1 MEKITIVVTLLGLL
15 IFFSHLLNK
24 LFDHTRIP
32 NVLILMAMGICAGF
46 FIDSNIFFGQ
56 IGRVFT
62 TITLIL
68 ILFESGVDL
77 KLSELRSSIL
87 SATLVTI
94 INFLLTAGIVI
105 GITMWLADFNF
116 TTALYLGATLGGT
129 SSAIVIPMARQL
141 KMGQKARTILTLESA
156 FTSVLCLV
164 VALAVLEGLK
174 AGDISATSIL
184 NKMWMSFLFAI
195 LLGVFG
201 GAMWSLVL
209 NWVRGLKN
217 SMFTTLAFVF
227 IVYGSA
233 ELLGLNGG
241 IAALSFG
248 IVLGNSEYFDKIKWW
263 KKTFKVQ
270 TAKLN
275 SNERNFYS
283 EIAFV
288 LQTYF
293 FVYVGIVM
301 EFGSVMIYL
310 LALMIITASILLRF
324 PTIQAFVRKDCS
336 PNDKLT
342 MSVLMPKGLVS
353 VVLAS
358 IPLQE
363 GLPCGQQ
370 IAEFGYAVVLASI
383 IFCSL
388 LIIIIGNKPAKETS
402 QDKTIDNG
410 TDSTEE
416 GIHHL

>member
-1 MEKITIVVTLLGLL
+1 MDKITIVVMLLGLL

-24 LFDHTRIP
+24 LFDKTRIP
-32 NVLILMAMGICAGF
+32 NVLILMAIGICAGF
-46 FIDSNIFFGQ
+46 FVDSTIFFGK

-87 SATLVTI
+87 SATLITI
-94 INFLLTAGIVI
+94 INFILTAGITI

-116 TTALYLGATLGGT
+116 TSALYMGATLGGT
-129 SSAIVIPMARQL
+129 SSAIVIPMVRQM
-141 KMGQKARTILTLESA
+141 KIGQKAQTVLTLESA

-164 VALAVLEGLK
+164 VALAVLEGMK

-195 LLGVFG
+195 VLGFAG
-201 GAMWSLVL
+201 GAIWSLVL

-241 IAALSFG
+241 IATLSFG
-248 IVLGNSEYFDKIKWW
+248 IVLGNSENFDRIKWW
-263 KKTFKVQ
+263 KKFFKVD

-275 SNERNFYS
+275 QRERNFYS

-301 EFGSVMIYL
+301 EFGSIMTYL
-310 LALMIITASILLRF
+310 LATLITASIILLRF
-324 PTIQAFVRKDCS
+324 PTIVAFVRKNC
-336 PNDKLT
+336 PPHDKLI

-363 GLPCGQQ
+363 GLQCGQQ
-370 IAEFGYAVVLASI
+370 IAEFGYAVVLISI
-383 IFCSL
+383 IFSSL
-388 LIIIIGNKPAKETS
+388 LIIIIGKKPDNETS
-402 QDKTIDNG
+402 KDYIENG
-410 TDSTEE
+410 TDSSEE

>member
-24 LFDHTRIP
+24 LFDRTRIP
-32 NVLILMAMGICAGF
+32 NVLILMAIGIGAGF

-56 IGRVFT
+56 TGRVLT

-77 KLSELRSSIL
+77 KLSELKSSIL

-94 INFLLTAGIVI
+94 INFMLTAGIVI

-116 TTALYLGATLGGT
+116 TTALYMGATLGGT

-141 KMGQKARTILTLESA
+141 KMGHKARTILTLESA

-164 VALAVLEGLK
+164 VALAVLEGMK
-174 AGDISATSIL
+174 AGDISATTIL
-184 NKMWMSFLFAI
+184 NRMWMAFLFAI
-195 LLGVFG
+195 LLGFFG
-201 GAMWSLVL
+201 GAIWSLVL

-263 KKTFKVQ
+263 KRAFKVQ

-275 SNERNFYS
+275 ANERNFYS

-310 LALMIITASILLRF
+310 LALMIITASILFRF

-336 PNDKLT
+336 PTDKLT

-388 LIIIIGNKPAKETS
+388 LIIIIGKKPTNEKS
-402 QDKTIDNG
+402 QDNPTDYG
-410 TDSTEE
+410 TDGTEE

>member
-1 MEKITIVVTLLGLL
+1 MDKITIVVMLLGLL

-24 LFDHTRIP
+24 LFDKTRIP
-32 NVLILMAMGICAGF
+32 NVLILMAIGICAGF
-46 FIDSNIFFGQ
+46 FVDSNIFFGK

-62 TITLIL
+62 TVTLIL

-94 INFLLTAGIVI
+94 INFLLTTGIVI

-116 TTALYLGATLGGT
+116 ISALYMGATLGGT
-129 SSAIVIPMARQL
+129 SSAIVIPIVRQM
-141 KMGQKARTILTLESA
+141 KIGQKARTVLTLESA

-164 VALAVLEGLK
+164 VALAVLEGMK
-174 AGDISATSIL
+174 AGDISASSIL

-195 LLGVFG
+195 VLGIAG
-201 GAMWSLVL
+201 GAIWSLVL

-241 IAALSFG
+241 IAALAFG
-248 IVLGNSEYFDKIKWW
+248 IVLGNSEYFDRLKWW
-263 KKTFKVQ
+263 KKMFKVD

-275 SNERNFYS
+275 ERERNFYS
-283 EIAFV
+283 EIVFV

-301 EFGSVMIYL
+301 EFGSIMTYL
-310 LALMIITASILLRF
+310 LATLITASIILLRF
-324 PTIQAFVRKDCS
+324 PTIVAFVRKNC
-336 PNDKLT
+336 PPHDKLI

-363 GLPCGQQ
+363 GIQNGQQ
-370 IAEFGYAVVLASI
+370 IAEFGYAVVLTSI

-388 LIIIIGNKPAKETS
+388 LIIIIGKKPEKENS
-402 QDKTIDNG
+402 QNITENG
-410 TDSTEE
+410 TDNTEE